1 MTEPRNL
8 SEREAFDAMRQ
19 FLQAYW
25 ERMNQSLVADV
36 LSDTQPAFFADTVT
50 ADPAAW
56 DDWMKCVEL
65 VLAERGSGQ

>member
-1 MTEPRNL
+1 M
-8 SEREAFDAMRQ
+8 RE

-25 ERMNQSLVADV
+25 QRSNETLVADV

-56 DDWMKCVEL
+56 SDWQACVSR
-65 VLAERGSGQ
+65 VTAAPGPDPS